1 MAEPV
6 LQFRPVIAGLLAIRV
21 DQCTH
26 SGSALHLHD
35 SAFMMPAPAARIRSA
50 VRLASLTLALTLG
63 TIVSMACSSA
73 DASKGTASKSV
84 AAVSG
89 DTLPDSLLLKA
100 ADLGRYE
107 GSETAPIWIVMI
119 SDFQCPYCKQW
130 HDSTLPTIKKEYVE
144 TGKARFAYLNLP
156 LQSHRHALMMAK
168 AGLCAAA
175 QKQFSAYSEA
185 MFHKQQ
191 TVANL
196 SDVGPLLTTIADSLK
211 LDAAAF
217 AHCQRSNAVST
228 LVQSDIRQVTD
239 ARITATPSFFVGNFI
254 LEGAVPLKGFKQAV
268 DSALVLAAKKAR

>member
-1 MAEPV
+1 
-6 LQFRPVIAGLLAIRV
+6 
-21 DQCTH
+21 
-26 SGSALHLHD
+26 
-35 SAFMMPAPAARIRSA
+35 MMPAPVAPSTSRSTSRSANYSALRFRSVARILSLA
-50 VRLASLTLALTLG
+50 VALTLG
-63 TIVSMACSSA
+63 TLTAMACGPA
-73 DASKGTASKSV
+73 DASAK
-84 AAVSG
+84 G
-89 DTLPDSLLLKA
+89 DTKKEVRLASDTLADSVLLKV

-130 HDSTLPTIKKEYVE
+130 HDSTLPAIKKEYVE

-175 QKQFSAYSEA
+175 QKQFGPYSEA

-196 SDVGPLLTTIADSLK
+196 SDVGPLLATIADSLK
-211 LDAAAF
+211 LDAPAF
-217 AHCQRSNAVST
+217 QHCQRSNAVST
-228 LVQSDIRQVTD
+228 LVQSDIRQVTE

-254 LEGAVPLKGFKQAV
+254 LEGAVPLKQFKLAV